1 MPKSNQSVLEGE
13 KIMIGIVATLKAKE
27 GMEADFEEA
36 AMKLV
41 AAVNANEPGCEFYA
55 LHRTDDPQTYVMME
69 RYKDMAAVEAHR
81 QTDHM
86 KELGGAMGAF
96 MAGRPDVQILHEV
109 E

>member
-1 MPKSNQSVLEGE
+1 
-13 KIMIGIVATLKAKE
+13 
-27 GMEADFEEA
+27 
-36 AMKLV
+36 
-41 AAVNANEPGCEFYA
+41 
-55 LHRTDDPQTYVMME
+55 MME